1 MAFTLVVS
9 RSKSKLCV
17 GNSSVVKRY
26 IIRYRLRHSNYDML
40 ISIGVDLIKI
50 DQNTQKFNHF
60 TVFNFT
66 VFNLYAKLL
75 TNSDAFLSVYIMSK
89 DFF

>member
-1 MAFTLVVS
+1 MLV
-9 RSKSKLCV
+9 
-17 GNSSVVKRY
+17 
-26 IIRYRLRHSNYDML
+26 
-40 ISIGVDLIKI
+40 SIGVDLIKI
-50 DQNTQKFNHF
+50 DQNTQKINHF
-60 TVFNFT
+60 TVVNFT